1 MCDNFKKTEGISE
14 QSEDANAR
22 ERIPR
27 GPKNHRWTK
36 NFQSWSTPESKRW
49 LWQRTK
55 MFWQPPE
62 LSERFDNFLITIRG
76 IISIWAEAYGREQE
90 WKTCRWISREGRS
103 LPFLVALYKS
113 NGSMP
118 LDLQRGSKLAVLMR
132 DCVQVKRKHAAGS
145 PERVKVYRSQSHKAS
160 IQAKHGKHA
169 AGSPERVEVSRAC
182 EGYRLQRCY
191 YPEG

>member
-27 GPKNHRWTK
+27 GPKNHRWSK

-103 LPFLVALYKS
+103 LPFLVALYVRTLS
-113 NGSMP
+113 YIRVLGVIELIEFNHSIELNGSTP
-118 LDLQRGSKLAVLMR
+118 DCWFESAFCGNNSLSVIACRLRGERSEEHTSELQ
-132 DCVQVKRKHAAGS
+132 S
-145 PERVKVYRSQSHKAS
+145 P
-160 IQAKHGKHA
+160 
-169 AGSPERVEVSRAC
+169 C
-182 EGYRLQRCY
+182 
-191 YPEG
+191 